1 MLAIWPVVSLLLF
14 MRMPAPKA
22 LLWSVIGGYMLLP
35 SATRFNLPGL
45 PDLDKASMIAIGAG
59 LGTLIFG
66 QRQGRPGGSLL
77 FYGLGALFVLSPFA
91 TAYLNPDPIVGN
103 KLFFPGMTWYDGL
116 SLAGANLF
124 ALVPFWAGR
133 RLLANEAGHRHVIE
147 VLVLAM
153 LAYSLLILVE
163 IRLSPQLHRWVY
175 GFFPHSF
182 GQQMRG
188 GGFRAV
194 VFMSHGLV
202 VALFLA
208 LSLVASSAAAKARL
222 RLKGVSYVAWT
233 GYLAVVLLL
242 QKSLGAALLALLF
255 AAVILLSRPRRQL
268 TVAAL
273 VCAVVCLFPAV
284 RGSGLIPYE
293 AIQGLAGGF
302 SSDRAGSLQVR
313 LDNEQSLLAKAAAR
327 PLFGWGSWG
336 RNRVYDLEAGR
347 DISITDGTWIIQV
360 GSYGWVGYIAMFGLL
375 GLPALYLRRTYRRG
389 ADVPWASAAV
399 GLLLALNLCDLV
411 PNSSL
416 TPLTWLLAGSLLVGR
431 GGARPVV
438 ASGNAIPLPEGFST
452 TVAGGSGASALTT

>member
-1 MLAIWPVVSLLLF
+1 MLAIWPVISLLLF

-22 LLWSVIGGYMLLP
+22 LLWSVIGGYLLLP

-59 LGTLIFG
+59 LGTLFFG
-66 QRQGRPGGSLL
+66 RRRGNPGGSGL
-77 FYGLGALFVLSPFA
+77 FYGLGAIFVLSPFV
-91 TAYLNPDPIVGN
+91 TAFLNPDPIAGN
-103 KLFFPGMTWYDGL
+103 RLFFPGMTWYDGL

-133 RLLANEAGHRHVIE
+133 RLLANEAGHRQIIE
-147 VLVLAM
+147 VIVLAM

-182 GQQMRG
+182 AQQMRG

-208 LSLVASSAAAKARL
+208 LSVLASLAAGKARL
-222 RLKGVSYVAWT
+222 RLKGISYMGWA
-233 GYLAVVLLL
+233 GYLALVLLL
-242 QKSLGAALLALLF
+242 QKSLGAALLAFVFALVILAPRPKRQLAI
-255 AAVILLSRPRRQL
+255 AAVVS
-268 TVAAL
+268 
-273 VCAVVCLFPAV
+273 AVVCLYPAV
-284 RGSGLIPYE
+284 RGSGLMPYDT
-293 AIQGLAGGF
+293 IQTLAAGF

-313 LDNEQSLLAKAAAR
+313 LTNEQQLLTKAAER

-336 RNRVYDLEAGR
+336 RNRVYDLEEGR
-347 DISITDGTWIIQV
+347 DMSITDGTWIIQV
-360 GSYGWVGYIAMFGLL
+360 GIFGWVGYFAMFGLL
-375 GLPALYLRRTYRRG
+375 GVPVLYLRRLWRRRE
-389 ADVPWASAAV
+389 DVPWASGAV
-399 GLLLALNLCDLV
+399 ALLLALNLCDLV

-416 TPLTWLLAGSLLVGR
+416 TPVTWLLAGALLVGR
-431 GGARPVV
+431 QASKGTNILRDEASPAERVV
-438 ASGNAIPLPEGFST
+438 AQWGEGSSI
-452 TVAGGSGASALTT
+452 AGAQA